1 MKARI
6 IRDTK
11 EMDFPFL
18 TITKGSIV
26 EVVGTQLENGAIP
39 VRVLLDT
46 EYEKTTLVMA
56 KDLEGIENEE

>member
-18 TITKGSIV
+18 EIAKGSIV
-26 EVVGTQLENGAIP
+26 EVVGSQLENGTIP
-39 VRVLLDT
+39 VRVLLNT
-46 EYEKTTLVMA
+46 EYEKTTLVKV
-56 KDLEGIENEE
+56 KDLEGIENE